1 MKLLID
7 WTLYQSDLD
16 QIAKEKK
23 VIVFNFLSIRLLNT
37 RSTEESDFAGQI
49 EKTLP
54 NTYFESLLSIAL
66 LNWNNWYMQGPCM
79 IRKFDPIQYSLLSL
93 DNENICIADKP
104 FTQVLIQ
111 IIWSY
116 LPPSPDDEN
125 ESIG

>member
-16 QIAKEKK
+16 QIAKKKK
-23 VIVFNFLSIRLLNT
+23 VIVSNFLSIRLLNT

-66 LNWNNWYMQGPCM
+66 LN
-79 IRKFDPIQYSLLSL
+79 
-93 DNENICIADKP
+93 
-104 FTQVLIQ
+104 
-111 IIWSY
+111 
-116 LPPSPDDEN
+116 
-125 ESIG
+125 